1 MYEKKTTTNIM
12 AYIAALLEQVA
23 IMRDQLS
30 KVLDDMASKEAE
42 MNLVKNEN
50 TRLKEELYQVK
61 IHTCERETVQEE
73 ETTNATTTATATTTT
88 STPDKTPAI
97 SFNLDT
103 AGITVTP
110 ISKTEKKQT
119 HLPGGMAL
127 PDSRRDYNEQCE
139 RLQKGQ
145 VMCWD
150 DADANKTKVGDLFA
164 FRHQGDCVEVMQVV
178 EVNGTEERLPSW
190 SRNVGHSKRNVVI
203 ITNPLCI
210 ISWNEWT
217 TFDWHAS
224 GPLLGTQRVA
234 NEEKRRNIID
244 FVNKKITAK

>member
-1 MYEKKTTTNIM
+1 M

-50 TRLKEELYQVK
+50 TRLKEELHQVK

-73 ETTNATTTATATTTT
+73 ETKTTT

>member
-1 MYEKKTTTNIM
+1 M
-12 AYIAALLEQVA
+12 AYVAALLEQVA
-23 IMRDQLS
+23 IMKDQLS
-30 KVLDDMASKEAE
+30 KVLDDMALKEAE
-42 MNLVKNEN
+42 MNHVRNEN
-50 TRLKEELYQVK
+50 TRLKEELHPAKMHICQ
-61 IHTCERETVQEE
+61 REIVQEE
-73 ETTNATTTATATTTT
+73 DTTTTTTTTTT
-88 STPDKTPAI
+88 SPSNKTPTV
-97 SFNLDT
+97 SFDLET

-178 EVNGTEERLPSW
+178 EVNGTDERLPSW
-190 SRNVGHSKRNVVI
+190 SRNVGHSKRNVLI

-234 NEEKRRNIID
+234 NEDKRRNILD
-244 FVNKKITAK
+244 FVNKKIMAK

>member
-1 MYEKKTTTNIM
+1 M

-30 KVLDDMASKEAE
+30 KVLDDVALKEAE

-50 TRLKEELYQVK
+50 TRLKEELHQAN
-61 IHTCERETVQEE
+61 IHICQREIVQEE
-73 ETTNATTTATATTTT
+73 ETTTAATTTT
-88 STPDKTPAI
+88 SAPNKTPTV

-119 HLPGGMAL
+119 HLPGGMAP

-178 EVNGTEERLPSW
+178 EVNGTDERLPSW

-234 NEEKRRNIID
+234 NEDKRRNILD
-244 FVNKKITAK
+244 FVNKKMMAK

>member
-1 MYEKKTTTNIM
+1 M
-12 AYIAALLEQVA
+12 AYVAALLEQVA
-23 IMRDQLS
+23 IMKDQLS
-30 KVLDDMASKEAE
+30 KVLDDMALKEAE

-50 TRLKEELYQVK
+50 TRLKEELHQAK
-61 IHTCERETVQEE
+61 IHICQREIVQEE
-73 ETTNATTTATATTTT
+73 ETTTTTTTTTTT
-88 STPDKTPAI
+88 SPSSPSNKTPTV
-97 SFNLDT
+97 SFDLET

-110 ISKTEKKQT
+110 RSKTEKKQT
-119 HLPGGMAL
+119 HFPGGMAL

-178 EVNGTEERLPSW
+178 EVNGTDERLPSW
-190 SRNVGHSKRNVVI
+190 SRNVGHSKRNVLI

-234 NEEKRRNIID
+234 NEDKRRNILD
-244 FVNKKITAK
+244 FVNKKIMAK